1 MNQLVTKLRS
11 ADMRWSDAQ
20 AVLARYFDSHMSEL
34 PYETAAS
41 IARRLGL
48 SPMTVG
54 RFLRRLGYQDI
65 DELKKALRRSAAA
78 AWRMKDSA
86 ADLLS
91 DVDQGD
97 LLARAL
103 HSQIGCLE
111 RVFQIAKSQ
120 TFHDIVTLLCD
131 SDRVYVTGFQSL
143 RGIALY
149 FASQMEYA
157 RPGVQWLDGLNGTFA
172 ELLEPGH
179 GKRCLVVIDTRRYA
193 RKTKPLIEHAAALG
207 INVIVVA
214 DVHLPGSI
222 AADHVLTLPE
232 GDDPLWDTDVDT
244 VALLDL
250 LLNGVAVHLGAK
262 ARRRVDALVD
272 AQDIFGDFDVR

>member
-1 MNQLVTKLRS
+1 LSDLITRLRS
-11 ADMRWSDAQ
+11 SEARWSDAH
-20 AVLARYFDSHMSEL
+20 AVLARYFDAHLSEL

-41 IARRLGL
+41 IARRLNL

-54 RFLRRLGYQDI
+54 RFLRRLGYRDI
-65 DELKKALRRSAAA
+65 DDLKKALRRSASA
-78 AWRMKDSA
+78 AWRMKDSRI
-86 ADLLS
+86 DLLS

-103 HSQIGCLE
+103 RSQIGCLE
-111 RVFQIAKSQ
+111 RVFQIAKSAA
-120 TFHDIVTLLCD
+120 FHDVVRLLSE
-131 SDRVYVTGFQSL
+131 SDRVYVAGFQSL

-149 FASQMEYA
+149 FAAQMEYA
-157 RPGVQWLDGLNGTFA
+157 RPGVQCLDGLNGTFA
-172 ELLEPGH
+172 ELLDPGRQ
-179 GKRCLVVIDTRRYA
+179 KRCLVLIDTRRYA
-193 RKTKPLIEHAAALG
+193 RKTKPLVERAKALG
-207 INVIVVA
+207 VKTIVVA
-214 DVHLPGSI
+214 DVYLPGSV

-250 LLNGVAVHLGAK
+250 LLNGVVVHLGAK

-272 AQDIFGDFDVR
+272 AQDLFDDFDAR